1 MLSVIANAK
10 AQANLIGNLCSFSNF
25 CVLLRNL
32 LLTKEEES
40 WNTKKGAFKN

>member
-10 AQANLIGNLCSFSNF
+10 AQANLIGNLRSFSNF

-32 LLTKEEES
+32 LLTKEES
-40 WNTKKGAFKN
+40 WNTKKGAIKN

>member
-10 AQANLIGNLCSFSNF
+10 AQANLIGNLRSFSNF
-25 CVLLRNL
+25 CVLPRNS

-40 WNTKKGAFKN
+40 WNTKRGAFKN